1 MATICTIEENG
12 NPIAVV
18 SMFEDLLMSGALA
31 GALREGKW
39 LRCALTAKPALWD
52 GKSPVTAR
60 ASTMIELGL
69 YESNIQEA
77 ATHGIVDKDHHL
89 RCLVLKRR
97 TEVTGL
103 SLGYLSSE
111 A

>member
-12 NPIAVV
+12 IAIAVV
-18 SMFEDLLMSGALA
+18 SMLENLLMPGALTL
-31 GALREGKW
+31 ALREGKW
-39 LRCALTAKPALWD
+39 LQSALTGKPALWD

-77 ATHGIVDKDHHL
+77 AMNGIIDKDHHIV
-89 RCLVLKRR
+89 VLNVKE
-97 TEVTGL
+97 TNGDAGT
-103 SLGYLSSE
+103 
-111 A
+111 

>member
-1 MATICTIEENG
+1 MAAHSEATMATICTIEKSG

-18 SMFEDLLMSGALA
+18 SMFENLLMPGALA
-31 GALREGKW
+31 LALREGKW
-39 LRCALTAKPALWD
+39 LRSTLTGKPALWD

-77 ATHGIVDKDHHL
+77 ATHGIVDKDHHIA
-89 RCLVLKRR
+89 VLNV
-97 TEVTGL
+97 E
-103 SLGYLSSE
+103 E
-111 A
+111 AGEIP